1 MAELN
6 EGRHKT
12 YHCSD
17 VSLMAR
23 INTIARPGR
32 IKSVLY
38 ELAYASKPWKLEII
52 FNANVHLDFD
62 L

>member
-1 MAELN
+1 MNSFQRHVVNMAELN

-12 YHCSD
+12 CHCSG

-32 IKSVLY
+32 IKSALY
-38 ELAYASKPWKLEII
+38 ELAYASKPRK
-52 FNANVHLDFD
+52 
-62 L
+62 